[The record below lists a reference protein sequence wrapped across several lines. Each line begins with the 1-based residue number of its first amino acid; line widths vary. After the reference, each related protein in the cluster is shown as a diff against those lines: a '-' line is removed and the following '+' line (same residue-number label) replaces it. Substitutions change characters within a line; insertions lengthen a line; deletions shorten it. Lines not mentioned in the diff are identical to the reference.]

1 MPLACSLPVVASPE
15 DRSQERDF
23 QLCGD
28 VLVGVQ
34 EHLMEISLEH
44 PRQRDHF

>member
-1 MPLACSLPVVASPE
+1 MPPSCSVPLVVSPE
-15 DRSQERDF
+15 DKSQERDF

-34 EHLMEISLEH
+34 EHLMESSLEYT
-44 PRQRDHF
+44 RQKDHF